1 MHRHKYAG
9 LAAALFAVMT
19 LGSVW
24 SGPQGQLFAATL
36 CVNPGGTGGCFA
48 KIGDA
53 VAAAAKNDTI
63 QVAAGVYAEDVVIGK
78 PLSLVGAGRSSTII
92 NAKGLANGVYVD
104 GLDNRGLTNVVVF
117 GFTVTNAN
125 FGCPTASSER
135 VLTEAAIAD
144 AYWSGDSTAVR
155 EMDARHE
162 GLAMERLELCAAGQ
176 R

>member
-1 MHRHKYAG
+1 MGQFALSWCGSQTVGGAPDESHFTTLRTGGMGVQSVPFLKSKRNPGLDVSPGVRTRALLFPKPIGHTFFWLDDRYYYGKGDTTMHGHKYAG

-78 PLSLVGAGRSSTII
+78 
-92 NAKGLANGVYVD
+92 
-104 GLDNRGLTNVVVF
+104 
-117 GFTVTNAN
+117 
-125 FGCPTASSER
+125 
-135 VLTEAAIAD
+135 
-144 AYWSGDSTAVR
+144 
-155 EMDARHE
+155 
-162 GLAMERLELCAAGQ
+162 
-176 R
+176 